1 MEFLNYENAKH
12 IAVTNIMQQR
22 SLITDRQELINRKI
36 STHEVKIWLL
46 MNGYSQV
53 QKQIKGVRKWYYT
66 KNDEV
71 VR

>member
-66 KNDEV
+66 NNDEA